1 MIVGQCV
8 FAGDSYSIVC
18 IPCVHDF
25 FLRAPR
31 FLLICKGNISHSN
44 ENSKLHTNQAT
55 TAAAEPT
62 EKSWTSLIYGIS
74 FWAFIATFARI
85 KFSFH
90 SDELLNYIMCNNYK
104 HTITCKPTFQVEA
117 DQVEDASKKKL
128 LENVNSLEFKCQ
140 RNEAIRNVVKNK
152 HISDRLSRTKFF
164 PIIHICRNHIA
175 REKKPHS
182 QLQSI
187 RMI

>member
-31 FLLICKGNISHSN
+31 FSLICKGNISHSN

-117 DQVEDASKKKL
+117 DQVEDASKK
-128 LENVNSLEFKCQ
+128 NSLRMWIPLNLNASEMRQFEMLSKINTFPTDFLA
-140 RNEAIRNVVKNK
+140 RN
-152 HISDRLSRTKFF
+152 FF
-164 PIIHICRNHIA
+164 
-175 REKKPHS
+175 
-182 QLQSI
+182 QSFTFVGI
-187 RMI
+187 T